1 MSPMSRNPD
10 PAVYA
15 LAFDEAQRGLARQE
29 ASLDELRSRTGTL
42 VGAAAVAVSFLGASA
57 ASGGFSLAG
66 QLGIVAFIAL
76 ATLAVVILL
85 PFRGW
90 VFDDEV
96 GALFSTY
103 IEADDPAD
111 IVEMH
116 RDLALHHAAHIG
128 HNEIL
133 LSRLYW
139 AFRVAAGLLV
149 LQVLLMLV
157 DLA

>member
-1 MSPMSRNPD
+1 MSRNPD

-15 LAFDEAQRGLARQE
+15 LAFDEAQRSLTRQE
-29 ASLDELRSRTGTL
+29 ESLDELRSRTGTL
-42 VGAAAVAVSFLGASA
+42 VAAAAVAVSFLGASA

-66 QLGIVAFIAL
+66 QLGILAFIAL
-76 ATLAVVILL
+76 STLAVVILL
-85 PFRGW
+85 PFHGW
-90 VFDDEV
+90 VFDNKV
-96 GALFSTY
+96 GELFTTY

-116 RDLALHHAAHIG
+116 RDLALHHAKHIAD
-128 HNEIL
+128 NEIL
-133 LSRLYW
+133 LNRLYW

-149 LQVLLMLV
+149 LQIVLMLV

>member
-1 MSPMSRNPD
+1 MSRNPD

-15 LAFDEAQRGLARQE
+15 LAFDEAQRSLTRQE
-29 ASLDELRSRTGTL
+29 ESLDELRSRTGTL
-42 VGAAAVAVSFLGASA
+42 VAAAAVAVSFLGASA

-66 QLGIVAFIAL
+66 QLGILAFIAL
-76 ATLAVVILL
+76 STLAVVILL
-85 PFRGW
+85 PFHGW
-90 VFDDEV
+90 VFDNKV
-96 GALFSTY
+96 GELFSSY

-116 RDLALHHAAHIG
+116 RDLALHHAKHIAD
-128 HNEIL
+128 NEIL
-133 LSRLYW
+133 LNRLYW

-149 LQVLLMLV
+149 LQIVLMLV

>member
-1 MSPMSRNPD
+1 MSRNPD

-15 LAFDEAQRGLARQE
+15 LAFDEAQRSLTRQE
-29 ASLDELRSRTGTL
+29 ESLDELRSRTGTL
-42 VGAAAVAVSFLGASA
+42 VAAAAVAVSFLGASA

-66 QLGIVAFIAL
+66 QLGILAFIAL
-76 ATLAVVILL
+76 STLAVVILL
-85 PFRGW
+85 PFHGW
-90 VFDDEV
+90 VYDNKV
-96 GALFSTY
+96 GELFSTY

-116 RDLALHHAAHIG
+116 RDLALHHAKHIAD
-128 HNEIL
+128 NEIL
-133 LSRLYW
+133 LNRLYW

-149 LQVLLMLV
+149 LQIVLMLV

>member
-1 MSPMSRNPD
+1 MSRNPD

-15 LAFDEAQRGLARQE
+15 LAFDEAQRSLTRQE
-29 ASLDELRSRTGTL
+29 ESLDELRSRTGTL
-42 VGAAAVAVSFLGASA
+42 VAAAAVAVSFLGASA

-66 QLGIVAFIAL
+66 QLGILAFIAL
-76 ATLAVVILL
+76 STLAVVILL
-85 PFRGW
+85 PFHGW
-90 VFDDEV
+90 VFDNKV
-96 GALFSTY
+96 GELFSTY

-116 RDLALHHAAHIG
+116 RDLALHHAKHIAD
-128 HNEIL
+128 NEIL
-133 LSRLYW
+133 LNRLYW

-149 LQVLLMLV
+149 LQIVLMLV